1 LFISVLGL
9 VYQTIAG
16 KMTGYEPIE
25 LRKLMRER
33 LYYFNRARNTKG
45 SVKKKWKGVLKDKE
59 EVIKEYVTNPYIP
72 VKQKWRD
79 KALEQLDKTEEI

>member
-1 LFISVLGL
+1 
-9 VYQTIAG
+9 
-16 KMTGYEPIE
+16 MTGYEPIE

-45 SVKKKWKGVLKDKE
+45 QAQTKWKGILKDKE
-59 EVIKEYVTNPYIP
+59 IIIKSYVTNPYIP

-79 KALEQLDKTEEI
+79 KALDSLSKTEEI